1 MALWMVWNC
10 RNKVIFENKEPSHA
24 GIWNKAAI
32 YTLEFME
39 INKRDMV
46 TSGNL
51 VTRWSLPPLE
61 PSFKWNIAISQ
72 SKVSSTVGLGL
83 LVRNSKGEVMAASCE
98 RVKKEIPALWTASL
112 VVRVGFLFC

>member
-1 MALWMVWNC
+1 MALWMIWNC
-10 RNKVIFENKEPSHA
+10 LNKVIFENKEPSHA

-51 VTRWSLPPLE
+51 DTRWSPPHLE
-61 PSFKWNIAISQ
+61 SSFKLNIAIS
-72 SKVSSTVGLGL
+72 
-83 LVRNSKGEVMAASCE
+83 
-98 RVKKEIPALWTASL
+98 
-112 VVRVGFLFC
+112 